1 MDFAVEAVGSYW
13 VEKYVFES
21 RSDSSFNS
29 VGDGGDEEEGEGD
42 SDSDSESEEPDDCG
56 EYDSSGWRSLG

>member
-1 MDFAVEAVGSYW
+1 MDFAVDAVGSYW

-42 SDSDSESEEPDDCG
+42 SDSDSEEVDDWG
-56 EYDSSGWRSLG
+56 EDDDDSG

>member
-29 VGDGGDEEEGEGD
+29 VGDGGDEEEGDSG
-42 SDSDSESEEPDDCG
+42 SDSDSEEVDVWG
-56 EYDSSGWRSLG
+56 EYDSSGWRSLT